1 MFIYI
6 LLKGTLVIIRKAT
19 GQKKKK
25 KQKTLQYI
33 NAAWME
39 RVLFMQKLT
48 LYFVEFME
56 IIL

>member
-1 MFIYI
+1 MFIYD

-19 GQKKKK
+19 AQK
-25 KQKTLQYI
+25 KTLQYI
-33 NAAWME
+33 NAAWVE

-48 LYFVEFME
+48 VYFVEFME